1 MKGSQSTPA
10 GGTGNGGLAVQ
21 DGGGGDAARESGRD
35 PLGTTPLLRV
45 ETPLKP
51 LDPALYLVACPIGN
65 LADITLRALATLAQS
80 DVLVCEDTRYTRRLL
95 QAHGL
100 DRPDRS
106 SIAYHEHNAARVRP
120 KLIEALKRGETV
132 ALVSDAGTPL
142 VSDPGYK
149 LVRDAVEAGIR
160 VVPVPGPSAVLAGLV
175 AAALP
180 SDRFCFAGFP
190 PPRSAARLRW
200 LEELKPVP
208 ATLILFE
215 APQRLAAS
223 LADMAQALGG
233 GRPAAVARELTK
245 LFEEVRRGSLTEL
258 ADAYGAEEQPKG
270 EIVVVVGPPL
280 DESTDA
286 ATLDTALRRALAA
299 GGSLKDAVQAVQAAT
314 GLPRRQVYGR
324 ALELSAEA
332 AQERDSAHD

>member
-1 MKGSQSTPA
+1 MKGSQPTPA
-10 GGTGNGGLAVQ
+10 GGNGNGSPAGQ
-21 DGGGGDAARESGRD
+21 DEGSGDAASDSGSD
-35 PLGTTPLLRV
+35 PAVTAPLLRV

-51 LDPALYLVACPIGN
+51 LDPGLYLVACPIGN
-65 LADITLRALATLAQS
+65 LADVTLRALATLAQS
-80 DVLVCEDTRYTRRLL
+80 DILVCEDTRYTRRLL

-100 DRPDRS
+100 DRSDRS
-106 SIAYHEHNAARVRP
+106 LIAYHEHNAARVRP

-149 LVRDAVEAGIR
+149 LVRSAVEAGIR
-160 VVPVPGPSAVLAGLV
+160 VTPVPGPSAVLAGLV
-175 AAALP
+175 AAGLP

-190 PPRSAARLRW
+190 PPKSAARLRW
-200 LEELKPVP
+200 LAELKPVP

-233 GRPAAVARELTK
+233 ERSAAVARELTK

-258 ADAYGAEEQPKG
+258 AATYGAEAQPKG
-270 EIVVVVGPPL
+270 EIVVIVGPPL
-280 DESTDA
+280 DEATDA
-286 ATLDTALRRALAA
+286 AALDRALHGALA
-299 GGSLKDAVQAVQAAT
+299 TGGSLKDAVQAVQAAT
-314 GLPRRQVYGR
+314 GLPRKQVYGR

-332 AQERDSAHD
+332 ADESDDAHD